1 MTRKQVGITLTE
13 DTLERLENLCNKLG
27 MTKSNAISLAINKLA
42 IAEEVDEIEEEN
54 NKKGQKSV

>member
-1 MTRKQVGITLTE
+1 MARKQVGITLTQ

>member
-54 NKKGQKSV
+54 NKKGQKNA

>member
-1 MTRKQVGITLTE
+1 MARKQVGITLTE

>member
-54 NKKGQKSV
+54 NEKGQKSV